1 MVFHRHSASEPLLTA
16 RPPDRLTHPEG
27 AIMRTAA
34 LLLML
39 LPVLPAAAQEP
50 LETKLV
56 VTQGGQE
63 TGREEFTLRAS
74 RARGL
79 PGSTIIAAARYP
91 STGPTTRLAATLERT
106 PDSALAKFQLDVESA
121 GAVTV
126 ILAAGSGARLIVRT
140 VAKGSESGRELP
152 GGPDVVL
159 LDDSVFALYQPVAEL
174 ATASGRTLTAIFPRT
189 GRRATFTARRE
200 SGTAG
205 GAGRVVQSGDI
216 AGTLATDA
224 AGRLER
230 LEFPAKATAVKRQ
243 E

>member
-1 MVFHRHSASEPLLTA
+1 MHR
-16 RPPDRLTHPEG
+16 
-27 AIMRTAA
+27 AA
-34 LLLML
+34 LLLMV
-39 LPVLPAAAQEP
+39 LPILPAAAQEP
-50 LETKLV
+50 LETKLIV
-56 VTQGGQE
+56 AQNGQE
-63 TGREEFTLRAS
+63 IGREEFTLRAT

-159 LDDSVFALYQPVAEL
+159 LDDSIFSLYHPVAEL
-174 ATASGRTLTAIFPRT
+174 ATPAGRALTAIFPRS
-189 GRRATFTARRE
+189 GRRATVTARRE
-200 SGTAG
+200 SGVAG
-205 GAGRVVQSGDI
+205 GASRIALSGDI
-216 AGTLATDA
+216 SGTLQTDA
-224 AGRLER
+224 NGRLVR
-230 LEFPAKATAVKRQ
+230 LELPDKGLVITRA

>member
-1 MVFHRHSASEPLLTA
+1 
-16 RPPDRLTHPEG
+16 
-27 AIMRTAA
+27 MRSAA
-34 LLLML
+34 LLLM
-39 LPVLPAAAQEP
+39 VLPLLSAAAQEP

-56 VTQGGQE
+56 VTQGGKE
-63 TGREEFTLRAS
+63 IGREEFTLRPT

-106 PDSALAKFQLDVESA
+106 PDSALAKFQLDVESE

-140 VAKGSESGRELP
+140 VARGSESGRELP

-159 LDDSVFALYQPVAEL
+159 LDDQVFSLYMPVAEL
-174 ATASGRTLTAIFPRT
+174 ATPAGRTLTAIFPRS
-189 GRRATFTARRE
+189 GRRATITARRE

-205 GAGRVVQSGDI
+205 GASRVALAGDI

-224 AGRLER
+224 QGRLER
-230 LEFPAKATAVKRQ
+230 LELPARNTIVTRAGA

>member
-1 MVFHRHSASEPLLTA
+1 
-16 RPPDRLTHPEG
+16 
-27 AIMRTAA
+27 MRSAA
-34 LLLML
+34 LLMML
-39 LPVLPAAAQEP
+39 LPVLDAAAQEP

-56 VTQGGQE
+56 VMQGGQE
-63 TGREEFTLRAS
+63 IGREEFTLLSTRG
-74 RARGL
+74 RGL

-91 STGPTTRLAATLERT
+91 SINPSTRLAATLERT

-159 LDDSVFALYQPVAEL
+159 LDDAVFSLYHPVAEL
-174 ATASGRTLTAIFPRT
+174 ATPAGRALTAIFPRT
-189 GRRATFTARRE
+189 GKRATFTARRE

-205 GAGRVVQSGDI
+205 GASRVTLSGEI
-216 AGTLATDA
+216 TGTLITDA
-224 AGRLER
+224 QGRLER
-230 LEFPAKATAVKRQ
+230 LELPAKNTVVTRA

>member
-1 MVFHRHSASEPLLTA
+1 MHR
-16 RPPDRLTHPEG
+16 
-27 AIMRTAA
+27 AA
-34 LLLML
+34 LLLMV
-39 LPVLPAAAQEP
+39 LPILPAAAQEP
-50 LETKLV
+50 LETKLIV
-56 VTQGGQE
+56 AQNGQE
-63 TGREEFTLRAS
+63 IGREEFTLRAT

-159 LDDSVFALYQPVAEL
+159 LDDSIFSLYHPVAEL
-174 ATASGRTLTAIFPRT
+174 ATSAGRPLTAIFPRS
-189 GRRATFTARRE
+189 GRRVTLTARRE
-200 SGTAG
+200 SGAAG
-205 GAGRVVQSGDI
+205 GASRIALSGDI
-216 AGTLATDA
+216 TGTLQTDA
-224 AGRLER
+224 NGRLMR
-230 LEFPAKATAVKRQ
+230 LELPDKGLVITRA

>member
-1 MVFHRHSASEPLLTA
+1 LSPCRSCEAPIRA
-16 RPPDRLTHPEG
+16 
-27 AIMRTAA
+27 AA
-34 LLLML
+34 LLLTL
-39 LPVLPAAAQEP
+39 LPALPAAAQAP
-50 LETKLV
+50 LDTKLV

-63 TGREEFTLRAS
+63 IGREEFTLRAT

-79 PGSTIIAAARYP
+79 PGTTVIAAARYP
-91 STGPTTRLAATLERT
+91 ATGPTTRLAATLERT
-106 PDSALAKFQLDVESA
+106 PDSALAKFQLDVESS

-174 ATASGRTLTAIFPRT
+174 ATAGGRTLTAIFPRS
-189 GRRATFTARRE
+189 GKRATFTARRE
-200 SGTAG
+200 SGAAG
-205 GAGRVVQSGDI
+205 GAAVVVLSGDI
-216 AGTLATDA
+216 SGTLATDA
-224 AGRLER
+224 TGRLQR
-230 LEFPAKATAVKRQ
+230 LDFPAKGMMVTRQ